1 MPEMQWRMG
10 NQLNSSWH
18 SVKPPPTH
26 TLRRAAV
33 CSLLAMISSLVAGQ
47 DDGAGRGEDWHS
59 RSQGDRLRLSP
70 ALGEASR
77 VGRAG
82 GTGSGFQPGTTGSP
96 IDVSAL
102 DQGSEAVRSI
112 PLPQGELNRGGIVG
126 ATRLRLEN
134 GTPVL
139 ERDSGRGGE

>member
-1 MPEMQWRMG
+1 MG
-10 NQLNSSWH
+10 HQMNSSWH
-18 SVKPPPTH
+18 SVTPPPMR

-47 DDGAGRGEDWHS
+47 QDVSDRGEDWPS
-59 RSQGDRLRLSP
+59 GSQGDGLRLSA
-70 ALGEASR
+70 ALGEA
-77 VGRAG
+77 GREGRG
-82 GTGSGFQPGTTGSP
+82 GGIGSGFQPGTAGSP

-102 DQGSEAVRSI
+102 DQGGEAVRSF

-139 ERDSGRGGE
+139 ERDSDRAGE